1 MTFIRFKRDRCSNTA
16 ELYQEKET
24 QGQSQRGTCLVG
36 KLGWGYIRV
45 CPRHA
50 ILSVQYVQ
58 QKCRRSAPIFP
69 IGGHRSFRHG
79 SGTEHPRYY
88 TVLRLIPLIKHSS
101 NCLRVSVYGTI
112 KIVHAHDRAN
122 SARENALDRLSTCHS
137 AWFGRPRSHITGVL
151 LFETYK

>member
-101 NCLRVSVYGTI
+101 KLPESICYGTI
-112 KIVHAHDRAN
+112 IIRNAYDRAY
-122 SARENALDRLSTCHS
+122 SSQRNALHRLTACHS
-137 AWFGRPRSHITGVL
+137 PCFGRPHSHISGAL
-151 LFETYK
+151 LKSY